1 VNLRAVEASQI
12 GRVGDLAAIVNDLNE
27 GDVLFVENTN
37 QLRKDLVTVLLP
49 ALKDFEM
56 SIIVGK
62 GHGARTM
69 RLAVRPFTLIGT
81 GGKAF
86 RLSARSTQRISRG
99 AFVPSKPNNEL
110 EMVELAA
117 RLAAQGGISFE
128 PQRRPCWPSSPRES
142 CASRNDDT
150 QAKRW

>member
-81 GGKAF
+81 AE
-86 RLSARSTQRISRG
+86 RLSDCQRDLLN
-99 AFVPSKPNNEL
+99 AFHAVLSFQTYNEL

-128 PQRRPCWPSSPRES
+128 PQRRPCWPSSPRGILREP
-142 CASRNDDT
+142 
-150 QAKRW
+150 K